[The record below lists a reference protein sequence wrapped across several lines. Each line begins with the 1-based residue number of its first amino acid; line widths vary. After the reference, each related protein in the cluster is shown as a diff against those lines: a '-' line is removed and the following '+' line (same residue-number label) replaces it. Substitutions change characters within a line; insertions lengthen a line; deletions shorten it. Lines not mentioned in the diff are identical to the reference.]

1 MKRKTI
7 VEIITILFLVFFIHN
22 VINNYV
28 GLQSLK
34 NLLGF
39 YTRNFILVAWT
50 ILVIEIVN
58 VVLLIIPGTR
68 TLGLLITSLLM
79 LALAITVWF
88 TPHFPHDFGGVLN
101 DRSGSE
107 IIFFAIFGVI
117 LALVGAL
124 LNLKTIKKSSRPEK
138 APVIYT

>member
-39 YTRNFILVAWT
+39 YTRNFIIVAWT
-50 ILVIEIVN
+50 IIVIETIN
-58 VVLLIIPGTR
+58 VVLLIVPGTR
-68 TLGLLITSLLM
+68 TLGLLMTSLLM
-79 LALAITVWF
+79 LALAITVWI
-88 TPHFPHDFGGVLN
+88 TPYFPHDFGGILN
-101 DRSGSE
+101 DRTGPQ

-124 LNLKTIKKSSRPEK
+124 LNPKIIKKSNRQEK